1 MMFLV
6 LIRYIY
12 ILYYNGVKLGM
23 IYDSVSS
30 TYDKAFKSTIEEF
43 IFMSFAL

>member
-23 IYDSVSS
+23 IYNFVSS
-30 TYDKAFKSTIEEF
+30 KCDKAFKSTKEEF